1 MTVVLLLTRHGRI
14 DCPGCMHPSDPPD
27 NRDSDCI
34 KQQQYIRH
42 CQWSRC
48 RCMIT
53 YHMRCPENGDTQRQA
68 VEPGKPLCCVR
79 AGMQIFTRASASNST
94 FLFHGGPSPRRST
107 RPPSLAPPASS
118 PPGGGRRGGARRAVT
133 RAEVASRARAA
144 SVELEFPFS
153 REGIDEY
160 NRM

>member
-1 MTVVLLLTRHGRI
+1 MTVVLLLTRHGKI

-68 VEPGKPLCCVR
+68 VEPGKPLSLC
-79 AGMQIFTRASASNST
+79 AGRHADLCLSERFEPHL
-94 FLFHGGPSPRRST
+94 LFPCTETLRWV
-107 RPPSLAPPASS
+107 L
-118 PPGGGRRGGARRAVT
+118 
-133 RAEVASRARAA
+133 SRH
-144 SVELEFPFS
+144 
-153 REGIDEY
+153 
-160 NRM
+160 